1 MKITAKIDRLV
12 QKGNIKAIASV
23 TLDGMFV
30 VKGLKVMDSRKGLFV
45 SMPQESF
52 DGRDGQKKYSNLFFA
67 VTNSAKMELQ
77 DAVLQAYQQQ
87 MGQGY
92 GPGQNYGSR
101 QDYGPRQNY
110 GHNQNYAGGQYGQGQ
125 YPNQYQQSYPEP
137 GYRNQEIPDWVR
149 DCDGMP
155 PMDLR

>member
-149 DCDGMP
+149 DCDGML

>member
-1 MKITAKIDRLV
+1 MKIDARIDRLV

-23 TLDGMFV
+23 SLDGMFV
-30 VKGLKVMDSRKGLFV
+30 VKGLKVMDGRKGLFV

-52 DGRDGQKKYSNLFFA
+52 DGQDGQKKYSNLFFA
-67 VTNSAKMELQ
+67 LTNSAKMELQ

-92 GPGQNYGSR
+92 GSGQNYGH
-101 QDYGPRQNY
+101 GQNY
-110 GHNQNYAGGQYGQGQ
+110 GRNPDRSGGQYRQGQ
-125 YPNQYQQSYPEP
+125 YPNQYQQTYPEP
-137 GYRNQEIPDWVR
+137 GYRNQDWAS
-149 DCDGMP
+149 DYDDIL